1 MGKKAIHISNLGK
14 TYILDEKFKQNFR
27 EKIVSNSNQVQIV
40 QALKNINLSIE
51 KGEVVGILGDNGSGK
66 STLLKLISGITRPS
80 LGTIEIHGKVASIL
94 EVGTGFNPEL
104 SGRENIYFSGEV
116 LGMKRKELK
125 NLEAKIIAFSEIK
138 DFIDMQV
145 KYYSSGMFM
154 RLAFSVVA
162 HVDADIILLDEVF
175 SVGDASFRRKS
186 EARIKEMANSEK
198 TVIVVSHDLSSLSKL
213 CSRFVWLENGVIKA
227 NETEHGVLNS
237 YLVNDFLEEEETK
250 AEDQK
255 DQKNEEQ
262 SFKLQKENQATFKSK
277 KLHQNGYISLTKIEQ
292 ELCSELGRELT
303 LGIKTDTNAKNILPS
318 NNILISMSYSKLD
331 DSKIHPVI
339 LLSYQMNAFSVTCNS
354 LYNNGNEKQIVQMEP
369 GEHSCSCIIPAEFL
383 NNGVFGVSVYFL
395 DEKRTEK
402 LYLPNIGIFE
412 VSFDPDF
419 ETKYIDNGQVTC
431 PVKPRLKWEF
441 S

>member
-1 MGKKAIHISNLGK
+1 LGKKAIHISNLGK

-213 CSRFVWLENGVIKA
+213 CSRFVWLEKRC
-227 NETEHGVLNS
+227 
-237 YLVNDFLEEEETK
+237 Y
-250 AEDQK
+250 
-255 DQKNEEQ
+255 Q
-262 SFKLQKENQATFKSK
+262 SK
-277 KLHQNGYISLTKIEQ
+277 
-292 ELCSELGRELT
+292 
-303 LGIKTDTNAKNILPS
+303 
-318 NNILISMSYSKLD
+318 
-331 DSKIHPVI
+331 
-339 LLSYQMNAFSVTCNS
+339 
-354 LYNNGNEKQIVQMEP
+354 
-369 GEHSCSCIIPAEFL
+369 
-383 NNGVFGVSVYFL
+383 
-395 DEKRTEK
+395 
-402 LYLPNIGIFE
+402 
-412 VSFDPDF
+412 
-419 ETKYIDNGQVTC
+419 
-431 PVKPRLKWEF
+431 
-441 S
+441 